1 MILLGLI
8 RYGNILFFQI
18 EATEGVVGVTDE
30 EMKQDEI
37 VLNEDSSV
45 FVENIVQ

>member
-1 MILLGLI
+1 MAIFC
-8 RYGNILFFQI
+8 FFQM